1 MRINARA
8 MSVAASLSAL
18 ALACAGCA
26 GAPVPAKGASGMGM
40 GAEPAAGG
48 MVAGV
53 VAASRDA
60 SMSAPAFDPA
70 SGALTVSRVLAPEDG
85 WLVVR
90 SASAPGGV
98 LGFAAVSKGESRDVP
113 LRLTAIDGRKVRVA
127 LFVDRGAR
135 GVLDFDADRVGS
147 SLDKPVFVDGAPIE
161 STVAL
166 LGWGAEADPN
176 TALIM
181 VENQVAA
188 ANLDIAYLL
197 VPAPSWIEVR
207 RVEQGVP
214 TERIGLLLRPA
225 GEFHKVAV
233 PIAGAR
239 PGDELLVTVLAD
251 QGVPGRF
258 EPAAGDALRGVDQ
271 PWVPAGVATA
281 RRIRLK

>member
-1 MRINARA
+1 MA
-8 MSVAASLSAL
+8 
-18 ALACAGCA
+18 
-26 GAPVPAKGASGMGM
+26 
-40 GAEPAAGG
+40 
-48 MVAGV
+48 
-53 VAASRDA
+53 
-60 SMSAPAFDPA
+60 
-70 SGALTVSRVLAPEDG
+70 VSRSG
-85 WLVVR
+85 T
-90 SASAPGGV
+90 
-98 LGFAAVSKGESRDVP
+98 SRLSP
-113 LRLTAIDGRKVRVA
+113 LLTAAKPSTPPGA

-135 GVLDFDADRVGS
+135 GVLDYDPDRVGV
-147 SLDKPVFVDGAPIE
+147 SLDKPVIVDGVPVE

-181 VENQVAA
+181 VEDQVAA

-207 RVEQGVP
+207 RVEKGIP
-214 TERIGLLLRPA
+214 TERIGLVLRPA